1 MYGWIKLHRQL
12 LKSRAWLS
20 ADAEGKVILVT
31 LLLKAAHADVLWQI
45 NTNKNVLLHAGE
57 LFTTNRKLA
66 KICNVSDKKIRVE
79 LSRLSALGF
88 LDAASRK
95 EGTILRIRNWAYY
108 QDSEGT
114 PLDSPRGTALGTP
127 LEKAVEVDWERDTIN
142 SLSRKNTALGTPQ
155 GAALGT
161 PLDSHNKNIYI
172 LKNKINKKN
181 INEKAISDA
190 MNNKILLQAE
200 SEYLTTFTAPN
211 QQLSLEVM
219 RLLAKFTIVV
229 SDSWI
234 LRAVRELIATNKGKV
249 VRNPQSYLLG
259 ILLHWLDNG
268 IPNDRKGEEDSLASF
283 YREVGVGGD

>member
-31 LLLKAAHADVLWQI
+31 LLLKAAHADVLWQV
-45 NTNKNVLLHAGE
+45 TSTKSVLLHAGE

-66 KICNVSDKKIRVE
+66 KLCNVSDKKIRVE
-79 LSRLSALGF
+79 LNRLYALGF
-88 LDAASRK
+88 LDAVSRK
-95 EGTILRIRNWAYY
+95 EGTILKIKNWTYY

-114 PLDSPRGTALGTP
+114 PLDSPQGTTEGTP
-127 LEKAVEVDWERDTIN
+127 LENSKNVEQDRDLT
-142 SLSRKNTALGTPQ
+142 SLKLDKTLPEGTPW
-155 GAALGT
+155 GTAEGT
-161 PLDSHNKNIYI
+161 PLNSHNKKIYI

-181 INEKAISDA
+181 INEKAISEA
-190 MNNKILLQAE
+190 MSNKILIQARD
-200 SEYLTTFTAPN
+200 EYLEVFTAPN

-219 RLLAKFTIVV
+219 RVLAKFTITV
-229 SDSWI
+229 SDSWV

-249 VRNPQSYLLG
+249 IRNPQSYLLG

-283 YREVGVGGD
+283 YQEVGISGN